1 MNVAANDRS
10 PAGTLHVLHPG
21 DVACGERG
29 ERFETL
35 LGSCVAIVLTDP
47 RRTVGA
53 MCHIVHAMPAPA
65 DRLDEASYADV
76 ALRPT
81 QQPPESLVGRR
92 LCAIAYGLYGAP
104 GATRVSLARRPS
116 LAGILAALLQ
126 RRLDPVQ
133 KRVVLFLRHFPVPS
147 NVQQTHRPPARCP
160 IPCPSCARGARRQTG
175 S

>member
-1 MNVAANDRS
+1 MNVAANDRP

-65 DRLDEASYADV
+65 GRLDEASYADV
-76 ALRPT
+76 ALRQMNERLRERGLQPGQCEAYVYGGGNMFPRVYP
-81 QQPPESLVGRR
+81 QQSIGTRNADWVLDALAATGVRVLQHDVGGNTYRR
-92 LCAIAYGLYGAP
+92 LRWTVGDDAP
-104 GATRVSLARRPS
+104 TVTAM
-116 LAGILAALLQ
+116 
-126 RRLDPVQ
+126 
-133 KRVVLFLRHFPVPS
+133 
-147 NVQQTHRPPARCP
+147 P
-160 IPCPSCARGARRQTG
+160 I
-175 S
+175 